1 MNYLQVVFKSLTCLM
16 ALAIFG
22 CGSGKDVN
30 GSLNVT
36 SSKSDSETLSTANF
50 TIVYTNPQ
58 KTDVLGVKIDV
69 VSDVDA
75 FSFNM
80 SNSGVKTITYLLPR
94 GTSEYVFT
102 LTARSGDFVSGA
114 SVVVPKL
121 GATTTTTAL
130 TPSSTSLTFAASA
143 PVNSTQVV
151 TISGGTS
158 PYFATL
164 SPSSNTDIS
173 ADFSAGTSILTVR
186 KLTTNSPGSVNIVVQ
201 DSANGAVIIPV
212 TY

>member
-1 MNYLQVVFKSLTCLM
+1 MNYLRVVFKSLTCLM

-30 GSLNVT
+30 GSLNV
-36 SSKSDSETLSTANF
+36 SASKTDSETLTTANF

-69 VSDVDA
+69 DSDTDS

-94 GTSEYVFT
+94 YDTEYVFR
-102 LTARSGDFVSGA
+102 LTARTGDFVSGA
-114 SVVVPKL
+114 AVVVPKL
-121 GATTTTTAL
+121 GTTTTTTTL
-130 TPSSTSLTFAASA
+130 TASPTSLTFAASA
-143 PVNSTQVV
+143 PVNSTQTVN
-151 TISGGTS
+151 ISGGTS
-158 PYFATL
+158 PYHFVAL

-173 ADFSAGTSILTVR
+173 ADVSAGTLTVT
-186 KLTTNSPGSVNIVVQ
+186 KLTTNSPGSVNVVVQ
-201 DSANGAVIIPV
+201 DNANGVLIIPV
-212 TY
+212 AY